1 MELFEIY
8 YHDEWRTPS
17 SYTREHIASSAEDA
31 KQWLLEHLD
40 DWYDN
45 EDDVESNVEN
55 DVEIDDII
63 EQGLDEEFIY
73 MTIKKITVNSNG
85 SVEWE

>member
-1 MELFEIY
+1 MELFEVY
-8 YHDEWRTPS
+8 FHDEWHTKF
-17 SYTREHIASSAEDA
+17 SYTREHITSSVANTE
-31 KQWLLEHLD
+31 QWLLGHLD

-45 EDDVESNVEN
+45 ENDVESN
-55 DVEIDDII
+55 VEIDDII

-73 MTIKKITVNSNG
+73 MTIKKITVNSDG

>member
-1 MELFEIY
+1 MELFEVY
-8 YHDEWRTPS
+8 FHDEWHTKF
-17 SYTREHIASSAEDA
+17 SYTREHITSSVANTE
-31 KQWLLEHLD
+31 QWLLEHLD

-63 EQGLDEEFIY
+63 EQGLNQAFTF
-73 MTIKKITVNSNG
+73 MTVIKITLNGDG
-85 SVEWE
+85 SVE

>member
-17 SYTREHIASSAEDA
+17 SYTREHIASSAEYA

-45 EDDVESNVEN
+45 ER
-55 DVEIDDII
+55 DVEIVTD
-63 EQGLDEEFIY
+63 
-73 MTIKKITVNSNG
+73 
-85 SVEWE
+85 

>member
-45 EDDVESNVEN
+45 ER
-55 DVEIDDII
+55 DVEIYDIV
-63 EQGLDEEFIY
+63 EQGLNQAFTF
-73 MTIKKITVNSNG
+73 MTVIKITLNGDG
-85 SVEWE
+85 SVE